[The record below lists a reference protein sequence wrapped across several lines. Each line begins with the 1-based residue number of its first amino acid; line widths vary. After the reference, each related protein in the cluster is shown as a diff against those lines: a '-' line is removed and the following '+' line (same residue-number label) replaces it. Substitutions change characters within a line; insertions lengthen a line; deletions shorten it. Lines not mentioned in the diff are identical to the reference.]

1 MNKHHSVAISH
12 VARKLVGIIYAVCA
26 RGQSYDPSKI
36 CAQPHLTPYS
46 LSSELNLLDNLEVLE
61 ARASATSMVS
71 AIEMQHAN

>member
-12 VARKLVGIIYAVCA
+12 VARKLVGIIYAVCPRPILRPLKNMRSA
-26 RGQSYDPSKI
+26 
-36 CAQPHLTPYS
+36 HLTPYS